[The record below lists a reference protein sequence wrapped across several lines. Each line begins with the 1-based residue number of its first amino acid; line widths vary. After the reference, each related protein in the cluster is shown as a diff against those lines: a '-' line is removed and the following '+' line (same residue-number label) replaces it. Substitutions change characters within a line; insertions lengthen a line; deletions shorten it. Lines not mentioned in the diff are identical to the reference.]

1 MCLHYAK
8 PLAAFTAASGATL
21 GVAVALAFASMP
33 AGAVQAQWHKVASG
47 GGETVSIDVG
57 RIALTDSGRVQA
69 WSRLALARPVEDAE
83 SGEAYNLVE
92 VLNNYDCATGRYAP
106 VKRIFLRGEKML
118 KVEPVYA
125 PKDQAA
131 TPGPDAALV
140 KEVCRNRP
148 TVALV
153 PKKDAA
159 TKAAPAGDSK
169 FSVMHAEL
177 VTEAKE
183 SAKTTKVVAVGEKP
197 ADSGRIEPKRMID
210 LPKIDKSQV
219 EKPTDTKPG
228 DKPAEKGADKANERA
243 ASDKGA
249 AEKEK
254 APVEKEKTR
263 STPGPV
269 DSSLNGIDKRTR
281 ELALATTGP
290 RRIVRKK
297 PAPVDVEPAVVEHA
311 HIHWGYEGPGSP
323 ENWAKLENG
332 NALCA
337 AGKRQ
342 SPIDIGEGIRVDL
355 EAIKFDY
362 KPTLFR
368 IEDNGH
374 TIQVTPAEGNTIK
387 VMGRTYELKQFH
399 FHRPSEEK
407 VNGQR
412 FDMVVHLVHKDD
424 DGNIAVVAVLLQKGE
439 AEQQVIQTLWNNM
452 PLEQGQS
459 LTPSTAIDLNRL
471 LPAER
476 AYYTYMGSLT
486 TPPCTEGV
494 LWMVFKQPL
503 VVTPDQVNIFAR
515 MYRNNARPIQ
525 PNFGRLVKES
535 R

>member
-1 MCLHYAK
+1 MRLHYAS
-8 PLAAFTAASGATL
+8 PLAAFMAASGATL

-33 AGAVQAQWHKVASG
+33 AVAVQAQWQKVASG

-57 RIALTDSGRVQA
+57 RIALTDSGRIQA

-106 VKRIFLRGEKML
+106 VKRIFLHGEKML

-125 PKDQAA
+125 AKDQAA

-140 KEVCRNRP
+140 KAVCRNRP
-148 TVALV
+148 TVALL

-159 TKAAPAGDSK
+159 PKPAPAGDSK

-183 SAKTTKVVAVGEKP
+183 AAKSTKVAAVGDKP

-228 DKPAEKGADKANERA
+228 DKPAEKGADKASA
-243 ASDKGA
+243 DKG
-249 AEKEK
+249 
-254 APVEKEKTR
+254 PVEKEKASADKDKTR
-263 STPGPV
+263 SAPGPV
-269 DSSLNGIDKRTR
+269 DSSLNGIDKHTR

-290 RRIVRKK
+290 RRILRKK
-297 PAPVDVEPAVVEHA
+297 PAPKEVEPAVVEHA
-311 HIHWGYEGPGSP
+311 HIHWGYEGPGGP
-323 ENWAKLENG
+323 ENWAKLDNA

-342 SPIDIGEGIRVDL
+342 SPIDIGDGIRVDL
-355 EAIKFDY
+355 EGIKFDY

-412 FDMVVHLVHKDD
+412 FDMVAHLVHKDD

-439 AEQQVIQTLWNNM
+439 AEQAVIQTLWNNM

-471 LPAER
+471 LPADR

-494 LWMVFKQPL
+494 LWMVFKQPV
-503 VVTPDQVNIFAR
+503 VVTQDQVNIFAR
-515 MYRNNARPIQ
+515 LYRNNARPIQ
-525 PNFGRLVKES
+525 PGFGRLVKES

>member
-1 MCLHYAK
+1 MRLHHVSPWTTIVA
-8 PLAAFTAASGATL
+8 TSGATL
-21 GVAVALAFASMP
+21 GVAIALAFAAMP
-33 AGAVQAQWHKVASG
+33 AAAVQAQWQKVGSG
-47 GGETVSIDVG
+47 HGETVFIDVG
-57 RIALTDSGRVQA
+57 RIALADNGRIQA
-69 WSRLALARPVEDAE
+69 WSRLALARPVDDAE

-92 VLNNYDCATGRYAP
+92 VLNSYDCASGRYAP
-106 VKRIFLRGEKML
+106 VKRIFLHGDKML
-118 KVEPVYA
+118 KVEPVYSA
-125 PKDQAA
+125 KDQAA

-148 TVALV
+148 AVALL
-153 PKKDAA
+153 PKKDSAG
-159 TKAAPAGDSK
+159 KAAPAGDAK

-177 VTEAKE
+177 VTETKE
-183 SAKTTKVVAVGEKP
+183 PVKSTKVVAVADKPADKP

-219 EKPTDTKPG
+219 EKPSDA
-228 DKPAEKGADKANERA
+228 KPAEKGAEKP
-243 ASDKGA
+243 ASDRDKGA
-249 AEKEK
+249 TEKEK
-254 APVEKEKTR
+254 ASADKDKIR

-269 DSSLNGIDKRTR
+269 DSSLSGIDKHTR

-290 RRIVRKK
+290 RRIVRRK
-297 PAPVDVEPAVVEHA
+297 PALKDIEPAVVEHA
-311 HIHWGYEGPGSP
+311 HIHWSYEGEGGPN
-323 ENWAKLENG
+323 NWAKIDDQ
-332 NALCA
+332 NAVCGS
-337 AGKRQ
+337 GKRQ
-342 SPIDIGEGIRVDL
+342 SPIDIADGIRVDL
-355 EAIKFDY
+355 ETIKFDY

-374 TIQVTPAEGNTIK
+374 TIQVTPADGNTIK

-407 VNGQR
+407 VNGKR

-424 DGNIAVVAVLLQKGE
+424 DGNIAVVAVLLEKGE
-439 AEQQVIQTLWNNM
+439 AEQGVIQTLWNNM
-452 PLEQGQS
+452 PLETGQS

-471 LPAER
+471 LPADR

-503 VVTPDQVNIFAR
+503 VVTQDQVNIFSR
-515 MYRNNARPIQ
+515 LYRNNARPVQ